1 MTDPNEQQARGT
13 WKQFT
18 GRIRESWGALT
29 GDELE
34 KYEGKRQQLEGF
46 IEKKTGESREKI
58 RKRLDQI
65 VKETDYS
72 F

>member
-1 MTDPNEQQARGT
+1 MAMPKEQQAEGT
-13 WKQFT
+13 WKQFK

-34 KYEGKRQQLEGF
+34 KFQGQREQLEGYL
-46 IEKKTGESREKI
+46 EKKTGESREQIRQKI
-58 RKRLDQI
+58 DEI
-65 VKETDYS
+65 EKETRYS